1 MEIAPFIFRISIF
14 ILSIFKDEGGIVVVT
29 TDKIY
34 RAKVELPY
42 LIKFAAIIERE
53 GYYRTWVNEII
64 APKVNCE
71 T

>member
-1 MEIAPFIFRISIF
+1 MNNKNISISVF
-14 ILSIFKDEGGIVVVT
+14 F
-29 TDKIY
+29 
-34 RAKVELPY
+34 PY
-42 LIKFAAIIERE
+42 LIKFAAIIEKE